1 MAKINC
7 LNPIAA
13 CGMDLFNDTYE
24 VEDDI
29 AAADAVR
36 VATSSHLTS
45 VQRKES

>member
-24 VEDDI
+24 VVDDF
-29 AAADAVR
+29 AAADAVLVR
-36 VATSSHLTS
+36 SAAKIGRAHV
-45 VQRKES
+45 